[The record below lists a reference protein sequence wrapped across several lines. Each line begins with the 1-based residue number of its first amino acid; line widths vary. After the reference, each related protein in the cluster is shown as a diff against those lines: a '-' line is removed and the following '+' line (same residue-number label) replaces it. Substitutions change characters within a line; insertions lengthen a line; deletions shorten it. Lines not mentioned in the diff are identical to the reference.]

1 MENLSINYFEKF
13 NIIYLN
19 KKIKI
24 SDIDRVLINIVDS
37 VFKSDKKNNFVLID
51 DYELITI
58 YSFVLIGIY
67 TYYTNMI
74 DPDNDILNMLEEG
87 QKVCYKGEIKSF
99 IGLCEMNNKK
109 YIKLKGT
116 KGLTIYIEEKDA
128 FQLTVYNGTSSRIN
142 KVNGN
147 TIKNNITKVFIDRLF
162 DCGINNLN
170 GCINDSSLMV
180 FNRKEKIL
188 KIIENINIEFDN
200 EIIPLAELIPIGYW
214 SSDENCIMIRN
225 RRKEDILFNITC
237 GMNNVRDLIFNDEN
251 IKNVFIFGDK
261 TCEAYFETELRELIM
276 DYNIEK
282 LVIFGGE
289 NVENIKN
296 FLESDNEF
304 ELYAITR
311 DYILENINL
320 TSKANLIDIQKKTL
334 ELFENKVD
342 KSIYIKYVKE
352 NESFDICIKQI
363 LLLTKELCKYSDKD
377 DIIIQFIRLSYHLSN
392 LIEGTIIPLR
402 YCLENKED
410 ILKKIFIMS
419 DIKDE
424 FDATRVEYDLMDKII
439 FQLNKVTGIIL
450 NNNAKFDLIKHIV
463 KSSNDRYTI
472 LVKNDFEI
480 DVFQR
485 FLIAQRINNLN
496 VNKFNRK
503 VKIESFENIIIPFY
517 QDMYNVFND
526 SKFKDVTLVCCRR
539 EYQRYRKIEKEYM
552 NLLNNI
558 HEKNNLVSVDYTVN
572 TTLNDD
578 FDIKEELDSEEG
590 LGSIEDNITNTIN
603 MNFIKLIENEIAY
616 NTNHNNGVSKY
627 LAKKLILFK
636 DNNYAFL
643 SENYEVNIIDRAKN
657 DIVIKDINDIEI
669 GDEIIFVVN
678 NNGGTNIVKE
688 TILKLLNEE
697 EFSNKYKKYFSNNAF
712 WKDVLRN
719 YMRVNEFTFNDI
731 AEKFKVYGQT
741 IHPLTIS
748 NWINGNIV
756 GPRDTKFLLNI
767 AEITNDKKLKE
778 NIDEIIISCKQVRS
792 IQSKVSRAIAKII
805 INSIVTNDFKEDS
818 IGEYVNSLIKD
829 IDDYAYIGEVSH
841 IKNIN
846 QEISGQYINRLSER
860 NE

>member
-1 MENLSINYFEKF
+1 M
-13 NIIYLN
+13 
-19 KKIKI
+19 
-24 SDIDRVLINIVDS
+24 
-37 VFKSDKKNNFVLID
+37 
-51 DYELITI
+51 
-58 YSFVLIGIY
+58 
-67 TYYTNMI
+67 
-74 DPDNDILNMLEEG
+74 
-87 QKVCYKGEIKSF
+87 
-99 IGLCEMNNKK
+99 
-109 YIKLKGT
+109 
-116 KGLTIYIEEKDA
+116 
-128 FQLTVYNGTSSRIN
+128 
-142 KVNGN
+142 
-147 TIKNNITKVFIDRLF
+147 
-162 DCGINNLN
+162 
-170 GCINDSSLMV
+170 
-180 FNRKEKIL
+180 
-188 KIIENINIEFDN
+188 
-200 EIIPLAELIPIGYW
+200 
-214 SSDENCIMIRN
+214 
-225 RRKEDILFNITC
+225 
-237 GMNNVRDLIFNDEN
+237 
-251 IKNVFIFGDK
+251 
-261 TCEAYFETELRELIM
+261 
-276 DYNIEK
+276 
-282 LVIFGGE
+282 
-289 NVENIKN
+289 
-296 FLESDNEF
+296 
-304 ELYAITR
+304 
-311 DYILENINL
+311 
-320 TSKANLIDIQKKTL
+320 
-334 ELFENKVD
+334 
-342 KSIYIKYVKE
+342 
-352 NESFDICIKQI
+352 
-363 LLLTKELCKYSDKD
+363 
-377 DIIIQFIRLSYHLSN
+377 
-392 LIEGTIIPLR
+392 
-402 YCLENKED
+402 
-410 ILKKIFIMS
+410 
-419 DIKDE
+419 
-424 FDATRVEYDLMDKII
+424 
-439 FQLNKVTGIIL
+439 
-450 NNNAKFDLIKHIV
+450 
-463 KSSNDRYTI
+463 
-472 LVKNDFEI
+472 
-480 DVFQR
+480 
-485 FLIAQRINNLN
+485 
-496 VNKFNRK
+496 
-503 VKIESFENIIIPFY
+503 
-517 QDMYNVFND
+517 
-526 SKFKDVTLVCCRR
+526 
-539 EYQRYRKIEKEYM
+539 
-552 NLLNNI
+552 
-558 HEKNNLVSVDYTVN
+558 N